1 MLFRLCGGGG
11 LFPVGGGLFAR
22 PVGGG
27 RLSLRMSLLSEAL
40 AGGAGGGGGRTRL
53 EGETTFKRNSV
64 LITALLFLFPP
75 TWPSVKRVVNKL

>member
-1 MLFRLCGGGG
+1 MPW
-11 LFPVGGGLFAR
+11 PVGGGLFAR
-22 PVGGG
+22 PVGGGGGG

-64 LITALLFLFPP
+64 LLRQWISTNMAL
-75 TWPSVKRVVNKL
+75 SEKGS